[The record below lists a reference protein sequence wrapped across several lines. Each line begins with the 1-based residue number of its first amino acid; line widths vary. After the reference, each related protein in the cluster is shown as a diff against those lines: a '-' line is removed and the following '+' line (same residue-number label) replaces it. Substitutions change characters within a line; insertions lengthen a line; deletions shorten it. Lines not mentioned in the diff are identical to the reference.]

1 VVRFAALKV
10 FLTPAFSLGSLRLRP
25 PELIEALPLT
35 LEVVQAMDQVP
46 KAQVLDMPVRIV
58 AADAVAHDMPHVRAD
73 SDIRDPAS
81 RKALVPVSR

>member
-10 FLTPAFSLGSLRLRP
+10 FPTPAFSLGSLRLRP

-58 AADAVAHDMPHVRAD
+58 AADAVAHDIPLLWAD

-81 RKALVPVSR
+81 RKALEPVTW